1 MTLEFLAPDSATPF
15 NGARPELRSPIESVH
30 RERGAEFA
38 ARAGWRVVT
47 GYGATPRESAAC
59 RGAVGVADLS
69 FIGKLELQGTP
80 ADVAA
85 IVAGIA
91 GGGAALE
98 LGRAAFDDGVW
109 WCPLTAGRVLALS
122 DPEMTPTLRERMS
135 AAVAGAD
142 RFASVHELTTALGSN
157 AVVGPLAREAF
168 ARATALDMRPAE
180 FGQAA
185 FAPVSVARTAGMIL
199 RQSGD
204 RFIHLF
210 GAGFADYVWTVFTDA
225 ARSLGGRAVGTEALG
240 AILDDG
246 ERAHA

>member
-15 NGARPELRSPIESVH
+15 NGARPELRSPIEWVH
-30 RERGAEFA
+30 RERGAELA
-38 ARAGWRVVT
+38 DRGGWRVVT
-47 GYGATPRESAAC
+47 GYGATSRESAAC

-80 ADVAA
+80 PDVAA
-85 IVAGIA
+85 IVASLA
-91 GGGAALE
+91 GGAVLE
-98 LGRAAFDDGVW
+98 PGRAVFDDGVW
-109 WCPLTAGRVLALS
+109 WCPLTAGRVLALTE
-122 DPEMTPTLRERMS
+122 PETTPTLRERLT
-135 AAVAGAD
+135 AAVGDAD
-142 RFASVHELTTALGSN
+142 RFASMHELTTALGSN
-157 AVVGPLAREAF
+157 AVVGPLARETF

-180 FGQAA
+180 FGEAA

-199 RQSGD
+199 RQGGD
-204 RFIHLF
+204 RFLHLF

-246 ERAHA
+246 GRVNA

>member
-15 NGARPELRSPIESVH
+15 NGASPELRSPIEWAH

-38 ARAGWRVVT
+38 VRGGWRVVT
-47 GYGATPRESAAC
+47 GYGATSKESAAC

-80 ADVAA
+80 PDMAA
-85 IVAGIA
+85 IVASLADGA
-91 GGGAALE
+91 VLEPGGAV
-98 LGRAAFDDGVW
+98 FDDGVW
-109 WCPLTAGRVLALS
+109 WCPLTAGRVLALTE
-122 DPEMTPTLRERMS
+122 PETTPTLRDRLT
-135 AAVAGAD
+135 AAVGDAD
-142 RFASVHELTTALGSN
+142 RFASMHELTTALGSN
-157 AVVGPLAREAF
+157 AVVGPLARETF

-180 FGQAA
+180 FGEAA
-185 FAPVSVARTAGMIL
+185 FAPVSVARTSGMIL
-199 RQSGD
+199 RQGGD
-204 RFIHLF
+204 RFLHLF

-246 ERAHA
+246 GRVHA